1 MFALADANNFYWSC
15 EAVYQPRLAGKP
27 GIVLSNN
34 DGCAIARSSEAKA
47 LGVPMGAP
55 WFQLKDMAKKHGI
68 IALSSNYAL
77 YGSMSNR
84 VTQVLR
90 MYSPQV
96 EVYSID
102 ESFLQLDGLLGTWG
116 SYEALGRSLR
126 TRVSTWTG
134 ITVGVGIGPT
144 KTLAK
149 LANHLA
155 KKRPEFD
162 GVCDLTLL
170 SKPERRAYYASMD
183 VSEVWGVGRRT
194 AEKLHSLGIDTVD
207 ALRMTPP
214 PYLRQ
219 HFGVVMERTGS
230 ELRGIPCLEL
240 EEIAPPKKQIVSSR
254 AFGVL
259 VTEYDDLQEAV
270 STYATRAS
278 EKLRGEGSVC
288 NGVHVFVET
297 NKFREQDDQY
307 NNGMNV
313 TLSEPTND
321 VRRITAAAI
330 YGLRRIYKSGY
341 LYKKAGV
348 MLLNLSPANTRQMSL
363 LHEPDPRSEKVMQV
377 LDELNGKFGRNTLQ
391 LASSGI
397 EQPWSTLFEFR
408 TPRYT
413 TRWDELPTAIA

>member
-15 EAVYQPRLAGKP
+15 EAVYQPRLTGRP

-34 DGCAIARSSEAKA
+34 DGCAIARSAEAKA

-55 WFQLKDMAKKHGI
+55 WFQLKDMAKQHGI

-90 MYSPQV
+90 MYSPQI

-102 ESFLQLDGLLGTWG
+102 ESFLQLDGLLGIWG
-116 SYEALGRSLR
+116 SYDALGRSLR

-183 VSEVWGVGRRT
+183 VGDVWGVGHRT
-194 AEKLHSLGIDTVD
+194 AEKLHALGIDTVD

-230 ELRGIPCLEL
+230 ELRGISCLEL
-240 EEIAPPKKQIVSSR
+240 EEIAPLKKQIVSSR

-297 NKFREQDDQY
+297 NRFREQDDQY

-330 YGLRRIYKSGY
+330 YGLKRIYKPGY

-348 MLLNLSPANTRQMSL
+348 MLLNLGHANNRQMSL
-363 LHEPDPRSEKVMQV
+363 LNPPDPKSEKVMQV
-377 LDELNGKFGRNTLQ
+377 LDALNGRFGRNTMQ

-397 EQPWSTLFEFR
+397 EQPWSTLFEHR